1 MAEHL
6 DRQLRNWPYDSQS
19 LSVRQIRG
27 ADGRELLQMRVDLG
41 ILQLEVKGRPDGT
54 RPHGCETYYDYLLT
68 QAMKHPAGF
77 QLDDEDCREVDREFV
92 QYYHRRICWLR
103 LQDYR
108 RAVLDAQHTLA
119 LMAFCREHSDD
130 EQWILSHEQ
139 YRPFVLLHR
148 VQSQALHQLEGGEGV
163 HAAVEAIDR
172 GLEEMH
178 EFFVDYGA
186 EERFDEDEIVIRLR
200 EFRESLQEQFDDRFK
215 LRKELEAAVAA
226 EEYERA
232 AHLRDELARLSRSQ
246 SS

>member
-1 MAEHL
+1 MTDHI
-6 DRQLRNWPYDSQS
+6 DRYLKDWPYDSQS
-19 LSVRQIRG
+19 LSVRRAKG

-41 ILQLEVKGRPDGT
+41 ILQLEVRGRPDGT

-68 QAMKHPAGF
+68 EATRRG
-77 QLDDEDCREVDREFV
+77 DDFELSDEQCQEVDREFV
-92 QYYHRRICWLR
+92 QFYHRRICWLR

-119 LMAFCREHSDD
+119 LMAFCRDHSDD

-148 VQSQALHQLEGGEGV
+148 VQSQALHELEVGDGV
-163 HAAVEAIDR
+163 GAAVRAIDQ
-172 GLEEMH
+172 GLDEMQA
-178 EFFVDYGA
+178 FFADYGA
-186 EERFDEDEIVIRLR
+186 EERFDTDEIVVRLR

-232 AHLRDELARLSRSQ
+232 ADLRDELARLGRGRSV
-246 SS
+246 

>member
-1 MAEHL
+1 MAQHIDRHL
-6 DRQLRNWPYDSQS
+6 KTWPYDPQS
-19 LSVRQIRG
+19 LSVRRLKG
-27 ADGRELLQMRVDLG
+27 ADGREVLQMRVDLG
-41 ILQLEVKGRPDGT
+41 ILQLEVNGRPDGT
-54 RPHGCETYYDYLLT
+54 RPHGCATYFDYLLT
-68 QAMKHPAGF
+68 QADRFPDGLELSEE
-77 QLDDEDCREVDREFV
+77 QCREVDREFV

-108 RAVLDAQHTLA
+108 RAVSDAQHTLA

-148 VQSQALHQLEGGEGV
+148 VQSQALHELEGGEGV
-163 HAAVEAIDR
+163 GAAVEAIDQ

-178 EFFVDYGA
+178 AFFVDYGA

-215 LRKELEAAVAA
+215 LKKELEAAVAA

-232 AHLRDELARLSRSQ
+232 ARLRDELNQLGRGQ
-246 SS
+246 SI